1 MKKITLALILLI
13 CTLHAKADS
22 TPQWITAFENQNATN
37 SWICFQK
44 EFNIKVVPTRASA
57 RIAADSKYWLWING
71 KLVVLEG
78 AVKRGPNPR
87 DTYYDE
93 VDIAPYLKSGHNVLS
108 ALVWYF
114 GKEGFSYNP
123 SGSGALLFDCEAD
136 EFTLK
141 SDATWK
147 SAMHPSY
154 YTPLKPVPNFRLPE
168 SSIGFDARQDVA
180 GWESGNNLACK
191 HWAAARIV
199 GKEGDAPWNKL
210 HHRVIPMWKDFGLK
224 DYVSQ
229 TIRKGDECDTLVCRL
244 PYNAQV
250 MPYMEVNAD
259 PGRLI
264 TILTDHYQGGSAYN
278 VRAEYIT
285 KQGTQHYENKG
296 WMNGENVYYVYPKDV
311 KLSKVRFRET
321 GYNTE
326 FEGYFHCNDA
336 FLNKMW
342 DKSQRTLYVTM
353 RDTYM
358 DCPDRERAQWWG
370 DEVNES
376 GEAFYALSVSS
387 HLLMKKG
394 MYELI
399 GWQRPT
405 GEIYAP
411 IPSSNYH
418 TELPGQMLA
427 SIGYFGFWNYY
438 LNTGDL
444 QTIKDLYPG
453 VKKYMKVWQKNADGT
468 IKFRAG
474 EWTWGDWGENIDI
487 KVLFNAWYYIALQ
500 GQHNMALALG
510 LTDEAEALAQEM
522 KELKIAFNKVFWNG
536 KEYRHPDYKL
546 LTDDRI
552 HALSVVSGL
561 ADKEK
566 YPAILNV
573 LKRSEHAS
581 PYMEKY
587 VIEALF
593 CMEQGKYGIER
604 MKKRFAEMVNDPE
617 RSTLYEGWSIG
628 PGGFGGGTTNHA
640 WSGGGLTIMSQYVCG
655 IFPTTPGYEEYRICP
670 QPAGIKQAE
679 TLVPTVKGNIQVS
692 FTDDAREFA
701 LNVSSPDG
709 MKAIICLP
717 SASKTISLNGEI
729 IWSKGKLTTH
739 GANTVLAADKVNSS
753 SIAFKMN
760 RGGNWKFVTT
770 K

>member
-1 MKKITLALILLI
+1 MKKISLVLILLI
-13 CTLHAKADS
+13 CSWYAKADS

-44 EFNIKVVPTRASA
+44 EFNIKVVPARASA

-71 KLVVLEG
+71 KLIVLEG

-123 SGSGALLFDCEAD
+123 SGSGALLFDCETG

-141 SDATWK
+141 SDASWK
-147 SAMHPSY
+147 SIMHPSY
-154 YTPLKPVPNFRLPE
+154 YTPLRPDPNFRLPE
-168 SSIGFDARQDVA
+168 SSIGFDARYDIA
-180 GWESGNNLACK
+180 GWESGDYPPCK

-210 HHRVIPMWKDFGLK
+210 HHRVIPLWKDFGLK
-224 DYVSQ
+224 DYLSQ
-229 TIRKGDECDTLVCRL
+229 TVRPGQVNDTLVCRL
-244 PYNAQV
+244 PYNAQI
-250 MPYMEVNAD
+250 MPYMEVDAAPD
-259 PGRLI
+259 RLI

-285 KQGTQHYENKG
+285 KPGMQHYENKG
-296 WMNGENVYYVYPKDV
+296 WMNGENVYYIYPKDV
-311 KLSKVRFRET
+311 KLNKVQFRET
-321 GYNTE
+321 GYDTK
-326 FEGYFHCNDA
+326 FEGYFRCNDA
-336 FLNKMW
+336 FLNRMW
-342 DKSQRTLYVTM
+342 DKSLRTLYVTM

-453 VKKYMKVWQKNADGT
+453 VKKYMNVWQKNADGT
-468 IKFRAG
+468 VKFRAG
-474 EWTWGDWGENIDI
+474 EWTWGDWGDNIDI
-487 KVLFNAWYYIALQ
+487 KVLFNSWYYIALQ
-500 GQHNMALALG
+500 GQHNMAVALA

-522 KELKIAFNKVFWNG
+522 EELKIAFNKIFWNG
-536 KEYRHPDYKL
+536 KEYRHPEYKL

-552 HALSVVSGL
+552 HALAVVSGL

-593 CMEQGKYGIER
+593 SMQYGTYGIER
-604 MKKRFAEMVNDPE
+604 MKKRFAEMVNDPH
-617 RSTLYEGWSIG
+617 RSTLYEGWGIG
-628 PGGFGGGTTNHA
+628 PDGFPGGSTNHA
-640 WSGGGLTIMSQYVCG
+640 WSGGGLTIVSQYVCG
-655 IFPTTPGYEEYRICP
+655 ISPTKPGYEEYTICP

-679 TLVPTVKGNIQVS
+679 ILVPTVKGNIETS
-692 FTDDAREFA
+692 FTDDAKAFA

-709 MKAIICLP
+709 MKATICLP
-717 SASKTISLNGEI
+717 AASKAISLNGEV
-729 IWSKGKLTTH
+729 IWNKGKLTAR
-739 GANTVLAADKVNSS
+739 GASLVLAADRVSAS

-760 RGGNWKFVTT
+760 GGGNWKFVTT

>member
-1 MKKITLALILLI
+1 MTGPQIRGYIDLIVISVPWVRSTLYG
-13 CTLHAKADS
+13 S
-22 TPQWITAFENQNATN
+22 FQNNQ
-37 SWICFQK
+37 F
-44 EFNIKVVPTRASA
+44 V
-57 RIAADSKYWLWING
+57 
-71 KLVVLEG
+71 
-78 AVKRGPNPR
+78 
-87 DTYYDE
+87 
-93 VDIAPYLKSGHNVLS
+93 
-108 ALVWYF
+108 
-114 GKEGFSYNP
+114 
-123 SGSGALLFDCEAD
+123 
-136 EFTLK
+136 LK

-147 SAMHPSY
+147 AAMHPSY
-154 YTPLKPVPNFRLPE
+154 YMPLKPIPNFRLPE
-168 SSIGFDARQDVA
+168 SSIGFDARDDID
-180 GWESGNNLACK
+180 GWESGNNSNCQS
-191 HWAAARIV
+191 WAVARVV

-224 DYVSQ
+224 NYVSQ
-229 TIRKGDECDTLVCRL
+229 TVRSGEVNDTLVCRL

-250 MPYMEVNAD
+250 MPYMEVDAA

-285 KQGTQHYENKG
+285 KSGTQHYENKG
-296 WMNGENVYYVYPKDV
+296 WMNGENIYYVYPKDV
-311 KLSKVRFRET
+311 KLCKVQFRET
-321 GYNTE
+321 GYDTE

-370 DEVNES
+370 DAVNES

-453 VKKYMKVWQKNADGT
+453 VKKYMNVWQKNADGT

-522 KELKIAFNKVFWNG
+522 KELKVAFNKVFWNG

-552 HALSVVSGL
+552 HALAVVSGL

-573 LKRSEHAS
+573 LKRNEHAS

-593 CMEQGKYGIER
+593 KMEHGKYGIER
-604 MKKRFAEMVNDPE
+604 MKKRFAEMVNDPK

-655 IFPTTPGYEEYRICP
+655 IFPTKPGYEEYRIYP
-670 QPAGIKQAE
+670 QPAGIKHAE
-679 TLVPTVKGNIQVS
+679 TSVPTVKGNIQVS
-692 FTDDAREFA
+692 FTNDSKEFA

-717 SASKTISLNGEI
+717 STSKTISLNGEV

-739 GANTVLAADKVNSS
+739 AAKAVAAADKINTSA
-753 SIAFKMN
+753 IAFKMN
-760 RGGNWKFVTT
+760 GGGNWKFVTT

>member
-13 CTLHAKADS
+13 YTLHAKADS
-22 TPQWITAFENQNATN
+22 APQWITAFENQNATN

-44 EFNIKVVPTRASA
+44 EINIKVVPARASA

-71 KLVVLEG
+71 KPVVLEG

-123 SGSGALLFDCEAD
+123 SGSGALLFDCKAD

-141 SDATWK
+141 SDASWK
-147 SAMHPSY
+147 STMHPSY
-154 YTPLKPVPNFRLPE
+154 YTPLKPNPNFRLPE
-168 SSIGFDARQDVA
+168 SSIGFDARYDVA
-180 GWESGNNLACK
+180 GWESGNNPSCK

-210 HHRVIPMWKDFGLK
+210 HHRVIPQWKDFGLK
-224 DYVSQ
+224 DYLSQ
-229 TIRKGDECDTLVCRL
+229 TVRSGEVNDTLVCRL

-250 MPYMEVNAD
+250 MPYMEVDAA

-285 KQGTQHYENKG
+285 KSGMQQYENKG

-311 KLSKVRFRET
+311 KLSKVQFRET
-321 GYNTE
+321 GYDTE

-453 VKKYMKVWQKNADGT
+453 VKKYMNVWQKNADGT

-474 EWTWGDWGENIDI
+474 EWTWGDWGDNIDI

-500 GQHNMALALG
+500 GQYNMAVALG
-510 LTDEAEALAQEM
+510 LNDEAEALAQEM
-522 KELKIAFNKVFWNG
+522 KELKVAFNKVFWNG

-552 HALSVVSGL
+552 HALAVVSGL

-593 CMEQGKYGIER
+593 KMEQGKYGIER

-617 RSTLYEGWSIG
+617 RSTLYEGWGIG
-628 PGGFGGGTTNHA
+628 PDGFPGGTTNHA

-655 IFPTTPGYEEYRICP
+655 IYPTIPGYEEYTICP
-670 QPAGIKQAE
+670 QPAGVKQAE

-692 FTDDAREFA
+692 FTDDAKAFT

-717 SASKTISLNGEI
+717 TTSKTISLNGEV
-729 IWSKGKLTTH
+729 IWSKGKLIPH
-739 GANTVLAADKVNSS
+739 GANTVLAADKMNSS

-760 RGGNWKFVTT
+760 GGGNWKFVTT

>member
-1 MKKITLALILLI
+1 MKKITLVLILLI
-13 CTLHAKADS
+13 CTLYIKADS

-44 EFNIKVVPTRASA
+44 EINIKVVPARASA

-71 KLVVLEG
+71 KLVILEG

-123 SGSGALLFDCEAD
+123 SGSGAWLFDCKTE
-136 EFTLK
+136 EFT
-141 SDATWK
+141 DASWK
-147 SAMHPSY
+147 SIMHPSY
-154 YTPLKPVPNFRLPE
+154 YTPLKPNPNFRLPE
-168 SSIGFDARQDVA
+168 SSIGFDARYDIA
-180 GWESGNNLACK
+180 GWESGDNPSCK

-224 DYVSQ
+224 DYQSQ
-229 TIRKGDECDTLVCRL
+229 TLRQGTECDTLVCRL

-250 MPYMEVNAD
+250 MPYMELDA
-259 PGRLI
+259 PSGRLI

-285 KQGTQHYENKG
+285 KSGMQQYENKG
-296 WMNGENVYYVYPKDV
+296 WMNGENVYYIYPKDV
-311 KLSKVRFRET
+311 KLSKVQFRET
-321 GYNTE
+321 GYDTE
-326 FEGYFHCNDA
+326 FEGYFRCNDT

-453 VKKYMKVWQKNADGT
+453 VKKYMNVWQKNTDGT
-468 IKFRAG
+468 VKFRAG
-474 EWTWGDWGENIDI
+474 DWTWGDWGENIDI

-500 GQHNMALALG
+500 GQRNMALALG
-510 LTDEAEALAQEM
+510 MATEAEELLQEM

-536 KEYRHPDYKL
+536 KEYRHPEYKL

-552 HALSVVSGL
+552 HALAVVSGL

-593 CMEQGKYGIER
+593 RMGQGKYGIER
-604 MKKRFAEMVNDPE
+604 MKKRFAEMVNDLE
-617 RSTLYEGWSIG
+617 RSTLYEGWGIG
-628 PGGFGGGTTNHA
+628 PDGFPGGTTNHA

-655 IFPTTPGYEEYRICP
+655 IAPTKPGYEEYTICP
-670 QPAGIKQAE
+670 QPAGVKQAE

-692 FTDDAREFA
+692 FVDNDREFA

-709 MKAIICLP
+709 MKATICLP
-717 SASKTISLNGEI
+717 ATSKTISLNGKV
-729 IWSKGKLTTH
+729 IWSKGKLTAQS
-739 GANTVLAADKVNSS
+739 ANLILSADKVNTT
-753 SIAFKMN
+753 SIAFRMN
-760 RGGNWKFVTT
+760 GGGDWKFITT

>member
-1 MKKITLALILLI
+1 MKKISFILLLLI
-13 CTLHAKADS
+13 CSLNAKADS

-37 SWICFQK
+37 SWICLQK
-44 EFNIKVVPTRASA
+44 EFTVKVVPAHASA

-93 VDIAPYLKSGHNVLS
+93 VDIAPYLRSGHNVLS

-123 SGSGALLFDCEAD
+123 SGSGALLFDCEAG
-136 EFTLK
+136 EFVLK

-147 SAMHPSY
+147 AAMHPSY
-154 YTPLKPVPNFRLPE
+154 YMPLKPIPNFRLPE
-168 SSIGFDARQDVA
+168 SSIGFDARDDID
-180 GWESGNNLACK
+180 GWESGNNSNCQS
-191 HWAAARIV
+191 WAVARVV

-224 DYVSQ
+224 NYVSQ
-229 TIRKGDECDTLVCRL
+229 TVRSGEVNDTLVCRL

-250 MPYMEVNAD
+250 MPYMEVDAA

-285 KQGTQHYENKG
+285 KPGTQHYENKG
-296 WMNGENVYYVYPKDV
+296 WMNGENIYYVYPKDV
-311 KLSKVRFRET
+311 KLCKVQFRET
-321 GYNTE
+321 GYDTE

-358 DCPDRERAQWWG
+358 DCPDRERSQWWG
-370 DEVNES
+370 DAVNES

-453 VKKYMKVWQKNADGT
+453 VKKYMNVWQKNADGT

-522 KELKIAFNKVFWNG
+522 KELKVAFNKVFWNG

-552 HALSVVSGL
+552 HALAVVSGL

-573 LKRSEHAS
+573 LKRNEHAS

-593 CMEQGKYGIER
+593 KMEHGKYGIER
-604 MKKRFAEMVNDPE
+604 MKKRFAEMVNDPK

-655 IFPTTPGYEEYRICP
+655 IFPTKPGYEEYRIYP
-670 QPAGIKQAE
+670 QPAGIKHAE
-679 TLVPTVKGNIQVS
+679 TSVPTVKGNIQVS
-692 FTDDAREFA
+692 FTNDSKEFA

-717 SASKTISLNGEI
+717 STSKTISLNGEV

-739 GANTVLAADKVNSS
+739 AAKAVAAADKINTSA
-753 SIAFKMN
+753 IAFKMN
-760 RGGNWKFVTT
+760 GGGNWKFVTT

>member
-1 MKKITLALILLI
+1 MKKISLILFLLI
-13 CTLHAKADS
+13 CSLYAKADCK
-22 TPQWITAFENQNATN
+22 PQWITAFENQNATN

-44 EFNIKVVPTRASA
+44 EFNINVVPAKAPT

-71 KLVVLEG
+71 ELAVIEG
-78 AVKRGPNPR
+78 AVKRGPNPK

-93 VDIAPYLKSGHNVLS
+93 IDIAPYLKPGHNVIS
-108 ALVWYF
+108 TLVWYF

-123 SGSGALLFDCEAD
+123 SGSGALLFDCNTN

-141 SDATWK
+141 SDETWK
-147 SAMHPSY
+147 SVMHPSY

-168 SSIGFDARQDVA
+168 SSIGFDARHDME
-180 GWESGNNLACK
+180 GWESGNYLPCK

-199 GKEGDAPWNKL
+199 GKEGDAPWNNL
-210 HHRVIPMWKDFGLK
+210 HHRIIPMWKDFGLK
-224 DYVSQ
+224 DYRSQ
-229 TIRKGDECDTLVCRL
+229 TIRKGNECDTLICRL

-250 MPYMEVNAD
+250 MPYMEVNAA
-259 PGRLI
+259 PNRLI
-264 TILTDHYQGGSAYN
+264 TILTDHYQGGSAHN

-285 KQGTQHYENKG
+285 KPGMQQYENKG
-296 WMNGENVYYVYPKDV
+296 WMNGENVYYIYPKDV
-311 KLSKVRFRET
+311 KIVKVQFRET
-321 GYNTE
+321 GYDTE
-326 FEGYFHCNDA
+326 FEGYFHCNDT
-336 FLNKMW
+336 FLNKLW
-342 DKSQRTLYVTM
+342 AKSQRTLYVTM

-376 GEAFYALSVSS
+376 GEAFYSLSVSS

-399 GWQRPT
+399 SWQRPN
-405 GEIYAP
+405 GVIYAP

-453 VKKYMKVWQKNADGT
+453 VKKYMNIWQKNADGT
-468 IKFRAG
+468 VKFREG
-474 EWTWGDWGENIDI
+474 EWTWGDWGDNIDI

-500 GQHNMALALG
+500 GQQNMAVALG
-510 LTDEAEALAQEM
+510 MADEAEELAH
-522 KELKIAFNKVFWNG
+522 ELKKLKTAFNKVFWNG
-536 KEYRHPDYKL
+536 KEYRHPEYKL
-546 LTDDRI
+546 MTDDRI
-552 HALSVVSGL
+552 HALAIISGL
-561 ADKEK
+561 ADKDK

-573 LKRSEHAS
+573 LKRNEHAS

-593 CMEQGKYGIER
+593 RMGYGEYGIQR

-617 RSTLYEGWSIG
+617 RSTLYEGWGIG
-628 PGGFGGGTTNHA
+628 PKGFPGGTTNHA
-640 WSGGGLTIMSQYVCG
+640 WSGGGLTIMCQYVCG
-655 IFPTTPGYEEYRICP
+655 VVPSKPGYEEYMICP

-679 TLVPTVKGNIQVS
+679 SLIPTVRGNIKVS
-692 FTDDAREFA
+692 FADDAKEFV
-701 LNVSSPDG
+701 LDISSPEG
-709 MKAIICLP
+709 MSAVICLP
-717 SASKTISLNGEI
+717 STSKTISLNGEV
-729 IWSKGKLTTH
+729 IWRRGKLIANH
-739 GANTVLAADKVNSS
+739 GNTIQIANNVNSS
-753 SIAFKMN
+753 LAFRMGS
-760 RGGNWKFVTT
+760 GGDWKFTVT

>member
-1 MKKITLALILLI
+1 
-13 CTLHAKADS
+13 
-22 TPQWITAFENQNATN
+22 
-37 SWICFQK
+37 
-44 EFNIKVVPTRASA
+44 
-57 RIAADSKYWLWING
+57 
-71 KLVVLEG
+71 
-78 AVKRGPNPR
+78 
-87 DTYYDE
+87 
-93 VDIAPYLKSGHNVLS
+93 
-108 ALVWYF
+108 
-114 GKEGFSYNP
+114 
-123 SGSGALLFDCEAD
+123 
-136 EFTLK
+136 
-141 SDATWK
+141 
-147 SAMHPSY
+147 MHPSY
-154 YTPLKPVPNFRLPE
+154 YMPLKPIPNFRLPE
-168 SSIGFDARQDVA
+168 SSIGFDARDDID
-180 GWESGNNLACK
+180 GWESGNNSNCQS
-191 HWAAARIV
+191 WAVARVV

-224 DYVSQ
+224 NYVSQ
-229 TIRKGDECDTLVCRL
+229 TVRSGEVNDTLVCRL

-250 MPYMEVNAD
+250 MPYMEVDAA

-285 KQGTQHYENKG
+285 KSGTQHYENKG
-296 WMNGENVYYVYPKDV
+296 WMNGENIYYVYPKDV
-311 KLSKVRFRET
+311 KLCKVQFRET
-321 GYNTE
+321 GYDTE

-370 DEVNES
+370 DAVNES

-453 VKKYMKVWQKNADGT
+453 VKKYMNVWQKNADGT

-522 KELKIAFNKVFWNG
+522 KELKVAFNKVFWNG

-552 HALSVVSGL
+552 HALAVVSGL

-573 LKRSEHAS
+573 LKRNEHAS

-593 CMEQGKYGIER
+593 KMEHGKYGIER
-604 MKKRFAEMVNDPE
+604 MKKRFAEMVNDPK

-655 IFPTTPGYEEYRICP
+655 IFPTKPGYEEYRIYP
-670 QPAGIKQAE
+670 QPAGIKHAE
-679 TLVPTVKGNIQVS
+679 TSVPTVKGNIQVS
-692 FTDDAREFA
+692 FTNDSKEFA

-717 SASKTISLNGEI
+717 STSKTISLNGEV

-739 GANTVLAADKVNSS
+739 AAKAVAAADKINTSA
-753 SIAFKMN
+753 IAFKMN
-760 RGGNWKFVTT
+760 GGGNWKFVTT

>member
-1 MKKITLALILLI
+1 MTKITLTLILLI
-13 CTLHAKADS
+13 CSLYIKADT

-44 EFNIKVVPTRASA
+44 EFNIKVVPARAFA

-93 VDIAPYLKSGHNVLS
+93 VDIAPYLKFGHNVLS

-123 SGSGALLFDCEAD
+123 SGSGALLFDCKAD

-141 SDATWK
+141 SDASWK

-154 YTPLKPVPNFRLPE
+154 YTPLKPTPNFRLPE

-180 GWESGNNLACK
+180 GWESGNNPSCK

-229 TIRKGDECDTLVCRL
+229 IIRKGNECDTLVCRL

-250 MPYMEVNAD
+250 MPYMEVDAA

-285 KQGTQHYENKG
+285 KPGTQRYENKG
-296 WMNGENVYYVYPKDV
+296 WMNGENVYYVYPKDI
-311 KLSKVRFRET
+311 KLSKVQFRET
-321 GYNTE
+321 GYDTE
-326 FEGYFHCNDA
+326 FDGYFHCNDA

-376 GEAFYALSVSS
+376 GEAFYALSLSS

-453 VKKYMKVWQKNADGT
+453 VKKYMNVWQKNADGT

-510 LTDEAEALAQEM
+510 LTDEVEGLAQEM

-552 HALSVVSGL
+552 HALAIVSGL

-617 RSTLYEGWSIG
+617 RSTLYEGWGIG
-628 PGGFGGGTTNHA
+628 PNGFPGGTTNHA

-655 IFPTTPGYEEYRICP
+655 IFPTKPGYEEYRICP
-670 QPAGIKQAE
+670 QPAGIKHAE

-692 FTDDAREFA
+692 FTDDAKEFA

-717 SASKTISLNGEI
+717 STSKTISLNGEV
-729 IWSKGKLTTH
+729 IWNKGKLTTH
-739 GANTVLAADKVNSS
+739 AANAVLAADKMNSS
-753 SIAFKMN
+753 TIAFKMN
-760 RGGNWKFVTT
+760 GGGNWKFVTT

>member
-1 MKKITLALILLI
+1 MKKITFAFILLL
-13 CTLHAKADS
+13 CTLYVKADS
-22 TPQWITAFENQNATN
+22 APQWITAFENQNATN

-44 EFNIKVVPTRASA
+44 EINIKVVPARASA

-71 KLVVLEG
+71 KLVILEG

-123 SGSGALLFDCEAD
+123 SGSGALLFDCKAE

-141 SDATWK
+141 SDASWK
-147 SAMHPSY
+147 SIMHPSY
-154 YTPLKPVPNFRLPE
+154 YTPLKPNPNFRLPE
-168 SSIGFDARQDVA
+168 SSIGFDARYDVA
-180 GWESGNNLACK
+180 GWESGNNPSCK

-199 GKEGDAPWNKL
+199 GEEGDAPWNKL

-224 DYVSQ
+224 DYQSQ
-229 TIRKGDECDTLVCRL
+229 TLRQGIECDTLVCRL

-250 MPYMEVNAD
+250 MPYMEVDA
-259 PGRLI
+259 PSGRLI

-285 KQGTQHYENKG
+285 KSGVQQYENKG
-296 WMNGENVYYVYPKDV
+296 WMNGENVYYIYPKDV
-311 KLSKVRFRET
+311 KISKVQFRET
-321 GYNTE
+321 GYDTE
-326 FEGYFHCNDA
+326 FEGYFHCNDT

-453 VKKYMKVWQKNADGT
+453 VKKYMNVWQKNTDGT
-468 IKFRAG
+468 VKFRAG

-500 GQHNMALALG
+500 GQRNMALALDMA
-510 LTDEAEALAQEM
+510 TEAEELLQEM
-522 KELKIAFNKVFWNG
+522 KELKIAFNKIFWNG
-536 KEYRHPDYKL
+536 KEYRHPEYKL

-552 HALSVVSGL
+552 HALAVVSGL

-593 CMEQGKYGIER
+593 RMGQGKYGIER

-617 RSTLYEGWSIG
+617 RSTLYEGWGIG
-628 PGGFGGGTTNHA
+628 PDGFPGGTTNHA

-655 IFPTTPGYEEYRICP
+655 ISPTKPGYEEYVICP
-670 QPAGIKQAE
+670 QPAGVKQAE

-692 FTDDAREFA
+692 FVDNDREFA
-701 LNVSSPDG
+701 LNVLSPDG
-709 MKAIICLP
+709 MKATICLP
-717 SASKTISLNGEI
+717 ATSKTISLNGKV
-729 IWSKGKLTTH
+729 IWSKGKLTAQS
-739 GANTVLAADKVNSS
+739 ANLILSADKVNTT
-753 SIAFKMN
+753 SIAFQMN
-760 RGGNWKFVTT
+760 GGGDWKFTTT

>member
-1 MKKITLALILLI
+1 MKKITLVLILLL
-13 CTLHAKADS
+13 CTLYVKADS

-44 EFNIKVVPTRASA
+44 EFNIKVVPVRASA

-123 SGSGALLFDCEAD
+123 SGSGALLFDCKAE
-136 EFTLK
+136 EFVLK
-141 SDATWK
+141 SDSSWK

-154 YTPLKPVPNFRLPE
+154 YTPLKPNPNFRLPE
-168 SSIGFDARQDVA
+168 SSIGFDARYDVA
-180 GWESGNNLACK
+180 GWESGNNLSCK

-224 DYVSQ
+224 DYQSQ
-229 TIRKGDECDTLVCRL
+229 TLRKGTECDTLVCRL

-250 MPYMEVNAD
+250 MPYMEVDA
-259 PGRLI
+259 PSGRLI

-285 KQGTQHYENKG
+285 KSDMQQYENKG
-296 WMNGENVYYVYPKDV
+296 WMNGENVYYIYPKDV
-311 KLSKVRFRET
+311 KINKVQFRET
-321 GYNTE
+321 GYDTE

-453 VKKYMKVWQKNADGT
+453 VKKYMNVWQKNTDGT
-468 IKFRAG
+468 VKFRAG

-500 GQHNMALALG
+500 GQRNMALALG
-510 LTDEAEALAQEM
+510 MAAEAEDLLKEM
-522 KELKIAFNKVFWNG
+522 KELKTAFNKVFWNG
-536 KEYRHPDYKL
+536 KEYRHPEYKL

-552 HALSVVSGL
+552 HALAVVSGL

-593 CMEQGKYGIER
+593 RMGQGKYGIQR
-604 MKKRFAEMVNDPE
+604 MKNRFAEMVNDPV
-617 RSTLYEGWSIG
+617 RSTLYEGWGIG
-628 PGGFGGGTTNHA
+628 PDGFPGGTTNHA

-655 IFPTTPGYEEYRICP
+655 ISPKKPGYEEYMICP

-679 TLVPTVKGNIQVS
+679 TLVPTVKGNIQVA
-692 FTDDAREFA
+692 FVDNDREFA

-709 MKAIICLP
+709 MKATICLP
-717 SASKTISLNGEI
+717 ATSKAISLNGKV
-729 IWSKGKLTTH
+729 IWSKGKLTTQS
-739 GANTVLAADKVNSS
+739 ASLLLSADKLSTS
-753 SIAFKMN
+753 FIAFQMN
-760 RGGNWKFVTT
+760 GGGDWKFTIT